1 MKIYTLSANRGD
13 EMFRFIKKNKKKDE
27 SVFKEENKKIET
39 KEFSENTGILKK
51 NQKHIVERL
60 AMKIDETAFATD
72 NLIRITYDLADHV
85 EVQMNSIHT
94 VINEIGNYSALAE
107 EVYASTENSR
117 QIAADTLDIAN
128 TGNNAVNNSINAMKE
143 IEKSVIYARNV
154 ANTLNKKSEH
164 INEILKIINNIS
176 YSTNLLALNAS
187 IEAARAGEAGRG
199 FAVVANE
206 VKKLADNSANSTN
219 QIADVIKE
227 INNEVAN
234 TIKAMDDSM
243 AKIQEGTDIAN
254 NNRIVFSEI
263 IGAINNTSKVTEEIN
278 NAIAKQTK
286 SLENVIRLTSDMTNN
301 SNKVTSLVDIA
312 SLNTQYTKT
321 SLNIL
326 SQVSKDLRNIS
337 DKLLE
342 NIGIGKTEEAVL
354 NISLNSKPLEFNP
367 QLANDQD
374 SAQVLFNIYGS
385 LLYIGSTGEV
395 SPGVA
400 KSWYVED
407 DGVTWVFSLRRG
419 AKFHNGREITAH
431 DVKYS
436 YEMMMNPR
444 LESPNTWFL
453 EHIEGAEDYV
463 NGRSKEIT
471 GVKVL
476 DKYRVSIKLIS
487 PYSGFLLNL
496 GQFSAAILAREDA
509 EKGKLTGCGPY
520 ILDKV
525 DDEYCVLKAFGEYY
539 GGAPY
544 QDKIIVNYRN
554 DDIVQG
560 FIEGKYDFATF
571 NNKEDLEKIKKV
583 TNTRISLND
592 VMGTYYV
599 GFNLE
604 GNSIF
609 AKSKEARRAL
619 NMGINKNKIISD
631 LLGDLGEEAK
641 GPIPPKIVDNS
652 YLPGFPY
659 NPSMAKDILNKEGL
673 YKSGAIKVIIRDE
686 PKSALFYRISQYV
699 IKDLEELGIKLEV
712 SKVSPRDYLRPE
724 TIAKCH
730 IFIGRWIADTGDP
743 DNYLQPLFNYNNQTN
758 FTRYN
763 NPRVMEL
770 MNRAKE
776 IINPNK
782 KMEVYKDIQ
791 KIIVDDCPWIFIY
804 HPKIALASK
813 EGIVGARM
821 SPLGII
827 NYENILIES
836 NK

>member
-1 MKIYTLSANRGD
+1 
-13 EMFRFIKKNKKKDE
+13 MFGFLKKDKEKDEPVFMQEDNIIEIGE
-27 SVFKEENKKIET
+27 SSKDIGV
-39 KEFSENTGILKK
+39 LKK

-72 NLIRITYDLADHV
+72 NLIKITYDLADHV
-85 EVQMNSIHT
+85 EVQMGSIHT

-107 EVYASTENSR
+107 EVYASTENSK
-117 QIAADTLDIAN
+117 QIASDTLDIAH
-128 TGNNAVNNSINAMKE
+128 TGNDAVNSSINAMKE
-143 IEKSVIYARNV
+143 IENSVIYARNV
-154 ANTLNKKSEH
+154 VNNLNKKSEH
-164 INEILKIINNIS
+164 INEMLKVINNIS

-206 VKKLADNSANSTN
+206 VKKLADNSASSTN
-219 QIADVIKE
+219 QIAEVIKE
-227 INNEVAN
+227 INDEVDN

-243 AKIQEGTDIAN
+243 AKIQEGTEIAN
-254 NNRIVFSEI
+254 NTKVVFNEI
-263 IGAINNTSKVTEEIN
+263 IGAINNTTKVTEEIN
-278 NAIAKQTK
+278 GAIAKQTET
-286 SLENVIRLTSDMTNN
+286 LENVISLTSDMTNN

-321 SLNIL
+321 SLDIL
-326 SQVSKDLRNIS
+326 SGVCRDLRSIS

-342 NIGIGKTEEAVL
+342 NIGVVKTQETIL

-385 LLYIGSTGEV
+385 LLYIGATGEI

-419 AKFHNGREITAH
+419 SKFHNGREITAN

-436 YEMMMNPR
+436 YEMMMDPR
-444 LESPNTWFL
+444 LQSPNTWFL
-453 EHIEGAEDYV
+453 EHIEGAEAYAS
-463 NGRSKEIT
+463 GKAKEIT

-476 DKYRVSIKLIS
+476 DKHRLSIKLIS

-496 GQFSAAILAREDA
+496 GQFSAAIIAKEDA

-520 ILDKV
+520 ILEEV
-525 DDEYCVLKAFGEYY
+525 NDEYCVLNAFEGYY

-544 QDKIIVNYRN
+544 QDKIIVNYKN

-560 FIEGKYDFATF
+560 FVEGNYDFATF
-571 NNKEDLEKIKKV
+571 NNKEDLERIKKAP
-583 TNTRISLND
+583 NANISLND

-604 GNSIF
+604 GNSVF

-619 NMGINKNKIISD
+619 NMGINKKKIISD

-641 GPIPPKIVDNS
+641 GPIPPRIVDNS
-652 YLPGFPY
+652 YLPGFSY
-659 NPSMAKDILNKEGL
+659 NPSMAKDILSKEGL
-673 YKSGAIKVIIRDE
+673 YKAGPIKVVIRDE
-686 PKSALFYRISQYV
+686 TESALFYRISQYV
-699 IKDLEELGIKLEV
+699 IKDLEELGIKVEV
-712 SKVSPRDYLRPE
+712 SKVHPRDYLRPE

-763 NPRVMEL
+763 NPRVLEL
-770 MNRAKE
+770 MDRAKE

-782 KMEVYKDIQ
+782 KIEIYKDIQ
-791 KIIVDDCPWIFIY
+791 RIIVEDCPWVFIY

-813 EGIVGARM
+813 KNIVGARM

-827 NYENILIES
+827 SYENVLIES
-836 NK
+836 DK

>member
-1 MKIYTLSANRGD
+1 
-13 EMFRFIKKNKKKDE
+13 MFRFPKKK
-27 SVFKEENKKIET
+27 KE
-39 KEFSENTGILKK
+39 KEKPVLMGKNNEVEIKEISRDTGILKK

-72 NLIRITYDLADHV
+72 NLIEITYNLADHV
-85 EVQMNSIHT
+85 EVQMDSIHN

-107 EVYASTENSR
+107 EVYASTENSK
-117 QIAADTLDIAN
+117 QIAADTLDIAY
-128 TGNNAVNNSINAMKE
+128 TGNDAVNNSINAMKE
-143 IEKSVIYARNV
+143 IEKSVIYARDVVN
-154 ANTLNKKSEH
+154 NLNEKSEH
-164 INEILKIINNIS
+164 INEMLKVINNIS
-176 YSTNLLALNAS
+176 YNTNLLALNAS

-206 VKKLADNSANSTN
+206 VKKLADNSARSTN
-219 QIADVIKE
+219 QIAEVIKE
-227 INNEVAN
+227 INDEVAN
-234 TIKAMDDSM
+234 TIKAMNDSM
-243 AKIQEGTDIAN
+243 IKIQEGTDIAN
-254 NNRIVFSEI
+254 NTMIVFNEI
-263 IGAINNTSKVTEEIN
+263 IGAVNNTTKVTEEIN

-286 SLENVIRLTSDMTNN
+286 SLENVIGLTADMTNN

-326 SQVSKDLRNIS
+326 SGVSKDLRAVS
-337 DKLLE
+337 DRLLKE
-342 NIGIGKTEEAVL
+342 IETEDFQETVL

-367 QLANDQD
+367 QLSNDQD

-385 LLYIGSTGEV
+385 LLYIGATGEV
-395 SPGVA
+395 SPGIA

-407 DGVTWVFSLRRG
+407 DGVTWIFSLRRG
-419 AKFHNGREITAH
+419 AKFHNGREITAN
-431 DVKYS
+431 DIKYS
-436 YEMMMNPR
+436 YEMMMNPK
-444 LESPNTWFL
+444 LQSPNTWFL
-453 EHIEGAEDYV
+453 EHIEGAEAYV
-463 NGRSKEIT
+463 NGRAKEIT

-476 DKYRVSIKLIS
+476 DKYRISIKLIS

-496 GQFSAAILAREDA
+496 GQFSACILAKEDA

-520 ILDKV
+520 ILEEV
-525 DDEYCVLKAFGEYY
+525 TNEYCILKAFQGYY

-544 QDKIIVNYRN
+544 QDKIIVNYRD

-571 NNKEDLEKIKKV
+571 NSKEDLERIKKV
-583 TNTRISLND
+583 PHTSIDLND

-619 NMGINKNKIISD
+619 NMGINKKKIISD

-641 GPIPPKIVDNS
+641 GPIPPKIIDNA
-652 YLPGFPY
+652 YLPEFPY
-659 NPSMAKDILNKEGL
+659 NPSMAKEILNKEGL
-673 YKSGAIKVIIRDE
+673 YKSGPIKVVIRDE
-686 PKSALFYRISQYV
+686 LESALFYRISEYV
-699 IKDLEELGIKLEV
+699 IKDLEELGVKLEI
-712 SKVSPRDYLRPE
+712 SKVSPRDYLKPD

-763 NPRVMEL
+763 NPRVIEL
-770 MNRAKE
+770 MDRAKE
-776 IINPNK
+776 IINPNR

-791 KIIVDDCPWIFIY
+791 RIIVDDCPWVFIY

-813 EGIVGARM
+813 KGIVGARM

-827 NYENILIES
+827 NYENVLIQS
-836 NK
+836 DN

>member
-1 MKIYTLSANRGD
+1 MLKFLR
-13 EMFRFIKKNKKKDE
+13 KNDKKDE
-27 SVFKEENKKIET
+27 PIFEENCSKMEV
-39 KEFSENTGILKK
+39 KELSKDMGILKK

-72 NLIRITYDLADHV
+72 NLIEITYDLADHV
-85 EVQMNSIHT
+85 EIQMDSIHN

-117 QIAADTLDIAN
+117 QIASDTLSIAY
-128 TGNNAVNNSINAMKE
+128 TGNDAVNNSIDAMKE
-143 IEKSVIYARNV
+143 IEKSVIYARDVVN
-154 ANTLNKKSEH
+154 NLNKKSEH
-164 INEILKIINNIS
+164 INEMLKVINNIS
-176 YSTNLLALNAS
+176 YNTNLLALNAS

-206 VKKLADNSANSTN
+206 VKKLADNSAESTKE
-219 QIADVIKE
+219 IADVIKE
-227 INNEVAN
+227 INEEVAN
-234 TIKAMDDSM
+234 TIKAMDESM
-243 AKIQEGTDIAN
+243 MKIQEGTDIAN
-254 NNRIVFSEI
+254 NTMVVFNEI
-263 IGAINNTSKVTEEIN
+263 IEAVNNTTKVTEEIN
-278 NAIAKQTK
+278 YAIAKQTE
-286 SLENVIRLTSDMTNN
+286 SLENVISLTSDMTNN

-312 SLNTQYTKT
+312 SLNTQYTRT
-321 SLNIL
+321 SLDIL
-326 SQVSKDLRNIS
+326 SGVSKDLMAIS

-342 NIGIGKTEEAVL
+342 EIKTGKLEESIL

-385 LLYIGSTGEV
+385 LLYIGSTGEI

-407 DGVTWVFSLRRG
+407 DGVTWIFHLRRG
-419 AKFHNGREITAH
+419 AKFHNGREITAD

-444 LESPNTWFL
+444 LQSPNTWFL

-463 NGRSKEIT
+463 NGRAKEIT
-471 GVKVL
+471 GIKVL
-476 DKYRVSIKLIS
+476 DKYRIAIRLVS

-496 GQFSAAILAREDA
+496 GQFSACILAKEDA

-520 ILDKV
+520 ILSEV
-525 DDEYCVLKAFGEYY
+525 NDEYCILEAFSEYY

-544 QDKIIVNYRN
+544 QDKIIVNYRH
-554 DDIVQG
+554 DDIVES

-571 NNKEDLEKIKKV
+571 NNKEDLEKIKKIP
-583 TNTRISLND
+583 NAKISLND

-619 NMGINKNKIISD
+619 NIGINKKKIIND
-631 LLGDLGEEAK
+631 ILGDLGEEAK
-641 GPIPPKIVDNS
+641 GPIPPRIVDNK
-652 YLPGFPY
+652 YLQGFSY
-659 NPSMAKDILNKEGL
+659 NPSHAKEILNKEGL
-673 YKSGAIKVIIRDE
+673 YKSGPIKVIIRDE
-686 PKSALFYRISQYV
+686 PESALFYRISQYV
-699 IKDLEELGIKLEV
+699 IKDLEDLGIKLEV

-743 DNYLQPLFNYNNQTN
+743 DNYLQPLFNYNNVTN

-763 NPRVMEL
+763 NPKVMEL
-770 MNRAKE
+770 MDRAKE

-782 KMEVYKDIQ
+782 KLEVYKDIQ
-791 KIIVDDCPWIFIY
+791 KIIIEDCPWVFIY

-813 EGIVGARM
+813 KGIVGARM

-836 NK
+836 DK

>member
-1 MKIYTLSANRGD
+1 
-13 EMFRFIKKNKKKDE
+13 MFGFIRKNKENDEPVLTQEDNRTETRGFSKDIG
-27 SVFKEENKKIET
+27 V
-39 KEFSENTGILKK
+39 LKK

-60 AMKIDETAFATD
+60 ATKIDETAFATD
-72 NLIRITYDLADHV
+72 NLIKITYDLADHV
-85 EVQMNSIHT
+85 EVQMDSIHT

-107 EVYASTENSR
+107 EVYASTENSK
-117 QIAADTLDIAN
+117 QIAADTVNIAH
-128 TGNNAVNNSINAMKE
+128 TGNDAVNNSINAMKE
-143 IEKSVIYARNV
+143 IEKSVIYARDVVN
-154 ANTLNKKSEH
+154 NLNRKSEH
-164 INEILKIINNIS
+164 INEMLKVINNIS
-176 YSTNLLALNAS
+176 YNTNLLALNAS

-206 VKKLADNSANSTN
+206 VKKLADNSTKSTN
-219 QIADVIKE
+219 QIAEVIKE
-227 INNEVAN
+227 INDEVTN

-243 AKIQEGTDIAN
+243 DRIQEGTDIAN
-254 NNRIVFSEI
+254 NTMIVFNEI
-263 IGAINNTSKVTEEIN
+263 IEAINNTTRVTEEIN
-278 NAIAKQTK
+278 HAIAKQTE
-286 SLENVIRLTSDMTNN
+286 SLENVISLTTDMTNN
-301 SNKVTSLVDIA
+301 SDKVTSLVDIA

-321 SLNIL
+321 SLDIL
-326 SQVSKDLRNIS
+326 SEVSKDLRVIS
-337 DKLLE
+337 DKLLKE
-342 NIGIGKTEEAVL
+342 IETGQIQESVL

-385 LLYIGSTGEV
+385 LLYIGATGEI

-419 AKFHNGREITAH
+419 AKFHNGREITAN

-444 LESPNTWFL
+444 LGSPNTWFL
-453 EHIEGAEDYV
+453 EHIEGAVDYV
-463 NGRSKEIT
+463 SSRAKEIT
-471 GVKVL
+471 GVRVL
-476 DKYRVSIKLIS
+476 DKYRVAIKLIS

-496 GQFSAAILAREDA
+496 GQFSAAIIAKEDA

-520 ILDKV
+520 ILDEV
-525 DDEYCVLKAFGEYY
+525 TDEYCVLKAFEGYY

-560 FIEGKYDFATF
+560 FIDGKYDFVTF
-571 NNKEDLEKIKKV
+571 NNKEDLERIKRV
-583 TNTRISLND
+583 PNANISLND

-619 NMGINKNKIISD
+619 NMGINKKKIISD

-641 GPIPPKIVDNS
+641 GPIPPKIVDNA
-652 YLPGFPY
+652 YLSGFSY
-659 NPSMAKDILNKEGL
+659 NPSMAKEILNKEGL
-673 YKSGAIKVIIRDE
+673 FKSGSPIKVVIRDE
-686 PKSALFYRISQYV
+686 PETALFYRISQYV
-699 IKDLEELGIKLEV
+699 IRDLEELGIKLEV
-712 SKVSPRDYLRPE
+712 SKVSPRDYLKPD

-743 DNYLQPLFNYNNQTN
+743 DNYLQPLFNYSNQTN

-763 NPRVMEL
+763 NPKVIDL

-782 KMEVYKDIQ
+782 KMEIYKEIQ
-791 KIIVDDCPWIFIY
+791 RIIVDDCPWVFIY
-804 HPKIALASK
+804 HPKIALVSK
-813 EGIVGARM
+813 EEIVGARM

-827 NYENILIES
+827 NYENVLIES
-836 NK
+836 DK